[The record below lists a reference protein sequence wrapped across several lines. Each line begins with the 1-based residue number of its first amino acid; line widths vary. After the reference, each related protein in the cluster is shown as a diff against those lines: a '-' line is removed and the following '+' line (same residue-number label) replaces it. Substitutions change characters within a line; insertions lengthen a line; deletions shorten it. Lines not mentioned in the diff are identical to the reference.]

1 MNQHFPPPK
10 AAPRS
15 ASAKKGRAQKPAAPP
30 QEPKLDGS
38 QDTVAKTIEV
48 IERYFDAEGR
58 PIKHK
63 TLGAAR
69 IARRYDRRGNQIEE
83 AYYNS
88 CGKPTERRD
97 LGAAYIA
104 WRYDENG
111 RRLSADF
118 FSANGALIAHEDAE
132 ALRRPRSSGGSRRIN
147 SGPRL
152 FSRASP
158 KGVAFHVP
166 RGRDAAPHATCSW
179 A

>member
-10 AAPRS
+10 AAPMP
-15 ASAKKGRAQKPAAPP
+15 ASAKKGRAQKPAVAP
-30 QEPKLDGS
+30 QEPKL
-38 QDTVAKTIEV
+38 DTVAKTIEV

-104 WRYDENG
+104 WRYDEHG
-111 RRLSADF
+111 HRLGADF

-132 ALRRPRSSGGSRRIN
+132 APGAL
-147 SGPRL
+147 L
-152 FSRASP
+152 
-158 KGVAFHVP
+158 VP
-166 RGRDAAPHATCSW
+166 AEAAE
-179 A
+179 

>member
-30 QEPKLDGS
+30 QQPVA
-38 QDTVAKTIEV
+38 DTVAKTIEV
-48 IERYFDAEGR
+48 IERYFDAAGR

-111 RRLSADF
+111 RRLGADF

-132 ALRRPRSSGGSRRIN
+132 ASGA
-147 SGPRL
+147 L
-152 FSRASP
+152 A
-158 KGVAFHVP
+158 VP
-166 RGRDAAPHATCSW
+166 AEAAE
-179 A
+179 

>member
-10 AAPRS
+10 AAPKA
-15 ASAKKGRAQKPAAPP
+15 ASAKKGRAQKPATPQ
-30 QEPKLDGS
+30 QEPKLDAVAK
-38 QDTVAKTIEV
+38 DTVAKTIEV

-58 PIKHK
+58 PIEDK

-118 FSANGALIAHEDAE
+118 FSAKGLID
-132 ALRRPRSSGGSRRIN
+132 RS
-147 SGPRL
+147 
-152 FSRASP
+152 
-158 KGVAFHVP
+158 
-166 RGRDAAPHATCSW
+166 
-179 A
+179 

>member
-1 MNQHFPPPK
+1 MNQHFPRPK
-10 AAPRS
+10 TAP
-15 ASAKKGRAQKPAAPP
+15 ASARKGRAQKPAAPP
-30 QEPKLDGS
+30 PEPKLDRVAK
-38 QDTVAKTIEV
+38 DTVAKTIEV

-132 ALRRPRSSGGSRRIN
+132 
-147 SGPRL
+147 GPREL
-152 FSRASP
+152 A
-158 KGVAFHVP
+158 VP
-166 RGRDAAPHATCSW
+166 AEAAE
-179 A
+179 